1 MVLPKGEYGSYAG
14 HLPPAQRVM
23 NTRIAWW
30 HATTCLRLDDAQLTQ
45 LPQRL
50 HKPADFE
57 PAFANAK
64 REKRKT
70 SRYIAGYLD
79 ERAALHLSFLPAR
92 RSHVFPMT
100 PVSLFALISVR
111 AIYLSCAARLHAFRK
126 PFSRLP
132 RFPGDE

>member
-1 MVLPKGEYGSYAG
+1 MGKMVYMCVA
-14 HLPPAQRVM
+14 
-23 NTRIAWW
+23 
-30 HATTCLRLDDAQLTQ
+30 ATTCLRLDDAQLTQ

-50 HKPADFE
+50 HEPADFE

-111 AIYLSCAARLHAFRK
+111 AIYLSCAARKILRLHAFRK